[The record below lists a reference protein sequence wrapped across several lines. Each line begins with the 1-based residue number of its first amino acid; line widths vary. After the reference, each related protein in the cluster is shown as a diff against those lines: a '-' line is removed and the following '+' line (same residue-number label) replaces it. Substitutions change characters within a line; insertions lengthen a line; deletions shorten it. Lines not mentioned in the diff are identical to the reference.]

1 MNGFGSKCIR
11 IGFVGIALMFISVPA
26 LPWFTLSDAINLGGP
41 GGGGQKLLALNQ
53 FSSEGGAAAAPVI
66 QAPSNTQLKQWMAQP
81 VAQTLEALDYSRV
94 DDRSYQQE
102 VFRRS
107 RPVMVL
113 FFADADDAGNC
124 GGQRGLAALA
134 KALKQRFP
142 EIKLCAYKIADA
154 GHISY
159 GRLNALKEVYP
170 LKTAPALLFYD
181 HDNGRTSLEHAFHGG
196 ILTLSFLRKRVNAYY
211 GALPGAL
218 VD

>member
-1 MNGFGSKCIR
+1 MNGSGSRR
-11 IGFVGIALMFISVPA
+11 IWFGIALIFILVSGVA
-26 LPWFTLSDAINLGGP
+26 WFSLSDTVQGRDS
-41 GGGGQKLLALNQ
+41 GGGGQKPSVLSPFISPRQ
-53 FSSEGGAAAAPVI
+53 AAAEPGR
-66 QAPSNTQLKQWMAQP
+66 QGPSNQQLKQWMAPP
-81 VAQTLEALDYSRV
+81 VLQTLKTLDYIRV
-94 DDRSYQQE
+94 DDSSYQKA
-102 VFRRS
+102 VFKRD

-113 FFADADDAGNC
+113 FFADSEGAGNC

-142 EIKLCAYKIADA
+142 EIRLCAYKIADA

-159 GRLNALKEVYP
+159 RQLNALQNAYP

-181 HDNGRTSLEHAFHGG
+181 NDNGRTRLEHALHGG
-196 ILTLSFLRKRVNAYY
+196 ILTLSFLRGRLNTYY